1 MKFEDLTYFETAV
14 VWKNCKDPIYF
25 LCISIFNLDCSG
37 SGRKGGLVPGV
48 SPDGFDDGGE
58 SKAVVND
65 YKFKLQ
71 KAEQDINTLQTNVS
85 RTKDSFITTWTEM
98 SFWGADHRSP
108 TFPELLVIKPVI
120 TQGTKRYQM
129 TDMDMIFLP
138 IPISLLWVKW
148 FGYYRLSKSSIFSK
162 C

>member
-1 MKFEDLTYFETAV
+1 MTH
-14 VWKNCKDPIYF
+14 
-25 LCISIFNLDCSG
+25 ISGESERSLVRARLQRNSG

-58 SKAVVND
+58 SKAVVDD

-98 SFWGADHRSP
+98 SFSGWITDVQLFRS
-108 TFPELLVIKPVI
+108 
-120 TQGTKRYQM
+120 Y
-129 TDMDMIFLP
+129 
-138 IPISLLWVKW
+138 W
-148 FGYYRLSKSSIFSK
+148 
-162 C
+162 

>member
-1 MKFEDLTYFETAV
+1 MQLV
-14 VWKNCKDPIYF
+14 VCKTWFYF

-58 SKAVVND
+58 SKAVVDD

-85 RTKDSFITTWTEM
+85 RTKDYMDRNELL
-98 SFWGADHRSP
+98 GADHRSL
-108 TFPELLVIKPVI
+108 TFPELLVIKPVVSQV
-120 TQGTKRYQM
+120 TSWYQM
-129 TDMDMIFLP
+129 TDMDMIFLQ
-138 IPISLLWVKW
+138 ISISLL
-148 FGYYRLSKSSIFSK
+148 
-162 C
+162 